1 MLLGI
6 PGCRVGSAG
15 LEGKL
20 LLGEADTS
28 TTASIGAGGSL
39 ASNTLI
45 VGEAGTLS
53 GASIADTH
61 IGALHDRVNIVRVGD
76 ISDPSVVL
84 GACAAGAI
92 SVSPGGLAIF
102 SVVAVASVGDVARPA
117 STAAVGASGVGDGD
131 KRKHSDKH

>member
-76 ISDPSVVL
+76 ISDPSVVPVVWM
-84 GACAAGAI
+84 I
-92 SVSPGGLAIF
+92 DVSALVMSELKTSSILYCC
-102 SVVAVASVGDVARPA
+102 
-117 STAAVGASGVGDGD
+117 D
-131 KRKHSDKH
+131 KAEGER